1 MGKNLHFVC
10 LNTIFNKEDCMKAPF
25 NLRNQAGLLLGLGFA
40 MIVLGSLALY
50 STVTATFISV
60 KLLAWLFIISGFIQL
75 GHAFY
80 SRGWSGFLL
89 QILLGVISIIAG
101 IVILKDPLTGAV
113 TLTLLLSFLFIVQG
127 VIRIVLSL
135 TKKFEHW
142 VWILVS
148 GILSVI
154 LGFMILYQWP
164 WSGLYIIG
172 LFVGIDLIF
181 NGWTLIILSTFARR
195 GLKTT

>member
-1 MGKNLHFVC
+1 MN
-10 LNTIFNKEDCMKAPF
+10 APY
-25 NLRNQAGLLLGLGFA
+25 NIKNQAGLLLGLGLA

-60 KLLAWLFIISGFIQL
+60 KLLAWLFLISGFIQV

-80 SRGWSGFLL
+80 SRAWKGFAL
-89 QILLGVISIIAG
+89 QLVLGLISVIAG
-101 IVILKDPLTGAV
+101 IVILKDPFSGAI
-113 TLTLLLSFLFIVQG
+113 TLTLLLAFLFIGQG
-127 VIRIVLSL
+127 LIRIFFAL
-135 TKKFEHW
+135 TKRFEHW
-142 VWILVS
+142 ILILIS

-154 LGFMILYQWP
+154 LGIMILCQWP

-181 NGWTLIILSTFARR
+181 NGWALIMLSSFTRR
-195 GLKTT
+195 LIK

>member
-1 MGKNLHFVC
+1 MNV
-10 LNTIFNKEDCMKAPF
+10 PF
-25 NLRNQAGLLLGLGFA
+25 NLKKQSGLLLGLGLA

-50 STVTATFISV
+50 STTAATFISV
-60 KLLAWLFIISGFIQL
+60 KLLAWLFIFSGFIQI

-80 SRGWSGFLL
+80 SRGWKGFLL
-89 QILLGVISIIAG
+89 QLILGIISVIAG
-101 IVILKDPLTGAV
+101 FIILANPFSGAI
-113 TLTLLLSFLFIVQG
+113 TLTLLLGFLFIIQG
-127 VIRIVLSL
+127 MVRIILSL
-135 TKKFEHW
+135 TKRFEHW

-154 LGFMILYQWP
+154 LGVMILYQWP

-181 NGWTLIILSTFARR
+181 NGWSLIMLSTFAKK
-195 GLKTT
+195 LS

>member
-1 MGKNLHFVC
+1 MNRSYNL
-10 LNTIFNKEDCMKAPF
+10 K
-25 NLRNQAGLLLGLGFA
+25 NQAGLLLGLGLA

-50 STVTATFISV
+50 STMHATLISV
-60 KLLAWLFIISGFIQL
+60 KLLAWIFIFSGFIQA

-80 SRGWSGFLL
+80 SRGWKGFLL
-89 QILLGVISIIAG
+89 PLLMGIIAVIAG
-101 IVILKDPLTGAV
+101 IVILKDPFSGAI
-113 TLTLLLSFLFIVQG
+113 TLTLLLAFLFIIQG
-127 VIRIVLSL
+127 AIRITLAL
-135 TKKFEHW
+135 TKRFEHW
-142 VWILVS
+142 VWILAS

-181 NGWTLIILSTFARR
+181 NGWALIMLSTFARKS
-195 GLKTT
+195 LQQ